1 VRSGRKNRSASSE
14 SNHGKTNNRKT
25 WIQRTKNCRT
35 TWAIPIRGQQICWKR
50 KREPPRNRG
59 LSGDFSVN
67 KPNGNFTRKRAQQQ
81 NRNPQ
86 PLLPNLRSHTTKR
99 FDVSILPKRNDPI
112 MGRKLSVLS
121 LMMPT
126 NLIKSKSLLILRKTI
141 CRMMKTQFWT
151 RLQK

>member
-1 VRSGRKNRSASSE
+1 
-14 SNHGKTNNRKT
+14 
-25 WIQRTKNCRT
+25 
-35 TWAIPIRGQQICWKR
+35 
-50 KREPPRNRG
+50 
-59 LSGDFSVN
+59 
-67 KPNGNFTRKRAQQQ
+67 
-81 NRNPQ
+81 
-86 PLLPNLRSHTTKR
+86 
-99 FDVSILPKRNDPI
+99 VSILPKRNDPI